1 MAKIIVMP
9 KLGLTMTEGTITKW
23 HKEEGDKVRKGEILF
38 ELTTEKITNEVEAD
52 VDGIL
57 KVILVKEWE
66 SVPPAT
72 PVAIIAEENEDIT
85 PILESMKKSELAFV
99 EEAVKSKETKE
110 KLELGTELNVESREI
125 KASPAAKKLAKE
137 KNVDLREIKG
147 TGPDGRILLEDVEEF
162 IKNKEKAVIIQEYS
176 DDEIDEKVPLSLI
189 RKTIAEKMVASWN
202 TIPAVTYGISVD
214 MTELMNLKEKLES
227 EFENKGVKLTYNHF
241 LIKFCSIALRKM
253 PYMNSTISGNELIIH
268 KNINIGI
275 AVAREKGLIVPN
287 IKNVEKKSLFQI
299 AKETEELIEKARK
312 DTLSLDELTG
322 GTFTI
327 TNLGMYE
334 IEFFSPIINLPE
346 VAILGVTT
354 INNKPIVVGNQI
366 VIKPVMT
373 LNLTADHRVVDG
385 ADASKFLLRIK
396 ELIEKPYLLMGD

>member
-1 MAKIIVMP
+1 MAQVVVMP

-23 HKEEGDKVRKGEILF
+23 HKKEGDEVRKGEILF
-38 ELTTEKITNEVEAD
+38 ELTTEKITYEVEAD
-52 VDGIL
+52 VDGVL

-72 PVAIIAEENEDIT
+72 PVAIIAGENESIT
-85 PILESMKKSELAFV
+85 SILESVKKSELTSV
-99 EEAVKSKETKE
+99 GEAAELKGTKG
-110 KLELGTELNVESREI
+110 KLELGTELKVESREI

-137 KNVDLREIKG
+137 KNIDLREIKG

-162 IKNKEKAVIIQEYS
+162 IKSKEKGVIIQEYS
-176 DDEIDEKVPLSLI
+176 EDENDEKVPLSPV

-214 MTELMNLKEKLES
+214 MTELMDLKEKLES
-227 EFENKGVKLTYNHF
+227 EFEKKGVKLTYNHF
-241 LIKFCSIALRKM
+241 LIKICSVALKEM
-253 PYMNSTISGNELIIH
+253 PYMNSTINGNELIIH
-268 KNINIGI
+268 KNINIGM

-312 DTLSLDELTG
+312 NSLSVDELTG

-327 TNLGMYE
+327 TNLGMYG
-334 IEFFSPIINLPE
+334 IEFFSPVINLPE
-346 VAILGVTT
+346 VAILGITAIT
-354 INNKPIVVGNQI
+354 NKPSMVNGQI
-366 VIKPVMT
+366 VIKPTMV

-385 ADASKFLLRIK
+385 ADAAKFLLRIK
-396 ELIEKPYLLMGD
+396 ELIEKPYLLIMD